1 MFDRLGAE
9 TKADTTTGN
18 KVSWKWGSH
27 WGLSNSCLPWVLF
40 LAFPTYISPRL
51 THLSRPSALLCTGGF
66 PVRLLSRPLSR
77 FPAPGVWQLMD
88 AALGPLPPPR
98 PQLSSASSPKA
109 NPPLGPVSG
118 APPSPLQA
126 VLSLMGPSVC
136 PHLSATSPC
145 LRRAVAS

>member
-9 TKADTTTGN
+9 TKADTAMGN

-27 WGLSNSCLPWVLF
+27 WGLGNSCLPWVLF
-40 LAFPTYISPRL
+40 LAFPTYISPCL

-66 PVRLLSRPLSR
+66 PVCLLSRSLSR

-88 AALGPLPPPR
+88 AALGPLPPPC
-98 PQLSSASSPKA
+98 PQT
-109 NPPLGPVSG
+109 
-118 APPSPLQA
+118 
-126 VLSLMGPSVC
+126 VLSIFPQSKTSPGPCLGCPTVPTPGSLESDGAIC